1 MLVRIMF
8 KIVHVHVHVKPEC
21 VDDFIAASQLNMRAS
36 RKEPGIGRFEIHQRA
51 DDPTRF
57 VFIEGFLTPEAQD
70 AHRAAAHYQTWRE
83 AVAEMMAEPRQ
94 GNNYRE
100 IE

>member
-1 MLVRIMF
+1 MF
-8 KIVHVHVHVKPEC
+8 KLVHVHVHVKPEC
-21 VDDFIAASQLNMRAS
+21 VDAFIAASRLNMHAS

-51 DDPTRF
+51 DDATRF
-57 VFIEGFLTPEAQD
+57 VFIEGFLTAGAQD
-70 AHRAAAHYQTWRE
+70 AHRAAPHYQIWRDT
-83 AVAEMMAEPRQ
+83 VAEMMAEPRQ

>member
-1 MLVRIMF
+1 MF
-8 KIVHVHVHVKPEC
+8 KIIHVHVHVKPEC
-21 VDDFIAASQLNMRAS
+21 VDAFIDASRENMRQS
-36 RKEPGIGRFEIHQRA
+36 RLEPGIGRFEVHQRA
-51 DDPTRF
+51 DDPARF

-70 AHRAAAHYQTWRE
+70 AHRETSHYQAWRE
-83 AVAEMMAEPRQ
+83 TVAHMMAEPRQ